1 MFRGQRRRQFAPE
14 GFARMRA
21 NRFIL
26 PLLMSG
32 LVLLNGC
39 SFNETIERPDYA
51 ENTLYSLCGY
61 SQPFTVSNHGIYDSR
76 SGRGDILLAGQL
88 SNQPVENL
96 LDFRSLRLQY
106 LEDTGLHV
114 TLVSQRGEEQSE
126 LIPTTWIR
134 CVDDAMELD
143 LPSDAFYVWASVGVK
158 TRHLRLQVASDS
170 SLIMHNA
177 WEEKGM
183 GALVIPLKFSG
194 DSWASFPPDN
204 SVTYETSPQV
214 TTEIIGECGGLTGNF
229 AVNGTSVRLDGSVGT
244 RSAEAQFFR
253 PEIMGDLAQPDGSP
267 AAYLRISHAT
277 EGGIDLTL
285 LRQDGTPVVR
295 RLEAAQVSCEQ
306 GRWIV
311 KGEKDVMSPFMLLMG
326 SGGVTWED
334 LALWRD
340 SGGALMVLGT
350 YRSRGAVF
358 LIPVGNTSELFMRF
372 ELVPDTTMHD
382 VHIDNSD

>member
-1 MFRGQRRRQFAPE
+1 
-14 GFARMRA
+14 MRA
-21 NRFIL
+21 IRFIL

-51 ENTLYSLCGY
+51 ENTLYSLCDY
-61 SQPFTVSNHGIYDSR
+61 SQPFTVNNHGIYDSR
-76 SGRGDILLAGQL
+76 GGRGDVLLAGQL

-114 TLVSQRGEEQSE
+114 TLVSQRGVEQSE

-158 TRHLRLQVASDS
+158 TRHLRLQVASDY
-170 SLIMHNA
+170 SLILHNV

-194 DSWASFPPDN
+194 DSWASFPPDD

-214 TTEIIGECGGLTGNF
+214 TTEIIGECDGLTGNF
-229 AVNGTSVRLDGSVGT
+229 AVNGTSVRLDGSVDN

-253 PEIMGDLAQPDGSP
+253 SEIMGDLAQPDGSP
-267 AAYLRISHAT
+267 AAALRISHAT

-285 LRQDGTPVVR
+285 LRQDGTPSVR
-295 RLEAAQVSCEQ
+295 RLEAARVSCEQ

-326 SGGVTWED
+326 SGGVAWED

-350 YRSRGAVF
+350 YRSRGAIF
-358 LIPVGNTSELFMRF
+358 LIPVGNTSEMFMRF

-382 VHIDNSD
+382 ARIDDSD